1 EEVAKRITEPKRTV
15 VVGFIGKYVQLTEA
29 YKSLNEALLHG
40 GIANECKVEIRHI
53 DSEELEKSGT
63 ASLAQYDGILVAPG
77 FGARGTEGK
86 IAAVRYARENKV
98 PFFGI
103 CLGLQIAV
111 IEYAR
116 NVAGIGAATS
126 EEFDANAADKVI
138 HMMEHQK
145 SVVRKGGSMRLGSYP
160 CALTRGSLAQRVYES
175 DLINER
181 HRHRFEVNNAY
192 REKLSAAGLS
202 FSGVSPDG
210 ELVEMIELP
219 GHPHFIACQFHPE
232 FLSRPWR
239 PHPLFHSL
247 VAAARLRVTNASGAT
262 AAG

>member
-1 EEVAKRITEPKRTV
+1 M
-15 VVGFIGKYVQLTEA
+15 
-29 YKSLNEALLHG
+29 
-40 GIANECKVEIRHI
+40 
-53 DSEELEKSGT
+53 
-63 ASLAQYDGILVAPG
+63 
-77 FGARGTEGK
+77 
-86 IAAVRYARENKV
+86 

-111 IEYAR
+111 IEFAR
-116 NVAGIGAATS
+116 HMAGIPGATS
-126 EEFDANAADKVI
+126 EEFDPHAADKVI

-145 SVVRKGGSMRLGSYP
+145 SVVRKGGSMRLGAYP
-160 CALTRGSLAQRVYES
+160 CALEKDSLARKVYGQDE
-175 DLINER
+175 IQER

-192 REKLSAAGLS
+192 RERLGAAGLR

-219 GHPHFIACQFHPE
+219 GHPYFIACQFHPE

-239 PHPLFHSL
+239 PHPLFHAL
-247 VAAARLRVTNASGAT
+247 VAASLEKQAR